1 MDSKE
6 MIEDLKTLK
15 DFSAESSGWSF
26 PKCLDYAIE
35 KLSEM
40 EECEREDEDDGK

>member
-1 MDSKE
+1 MENKE

-15 DFSAESSGWSF
+15 DFFAESSGGSV

-35 KLSEM
+35 KLSAM
-40 EECEREDEDDGK
+40 EESEDEDDGK